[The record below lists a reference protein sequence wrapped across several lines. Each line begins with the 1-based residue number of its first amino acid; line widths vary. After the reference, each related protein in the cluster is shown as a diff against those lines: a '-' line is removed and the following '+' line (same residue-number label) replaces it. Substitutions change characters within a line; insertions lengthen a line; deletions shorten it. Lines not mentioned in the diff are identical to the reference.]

1 MYCWIKLMHLIYFPS
16 CAVKNVKWI
25 AYQPKTH
32 SLPKPKLFIWTWK
45 PCREFSLQWSFW
57 CSPYH
62 LKCPWSERRKE
73 ENRIEMFSVYGYSA
87 SLSDIIS
94 AVESLDQFNSFTN
107 FYYFLRWN
115 LSEQRCS
122 FLQLRGLFIYIF
134 LGITYLFCFS
144 YFSGCLKKNWR
155 LLSSPLKCLDVFW
168 MLHQDQGLIKSY
180 CEDLLCLFRQQKY
193 VLFIFWLFGFILAAT
208 ALDAGIVSS
217 IPATLHKTSG
227 LEMNGW
233 MDAWIL
239 LVYLYSGKKYT
250 WWNASCPNQTYMGF
264 EIWVF
269 V

>member
-1 MYCWIKLMHLIYFPS
+1 MYLIYFPF

-25 AYQPKTH
+25 AFQLKTH

-57 CSPYH
+57 CSPFTI
-62 LKCPWSERRKE
+62 WSVLEVKE
-73 ENRIEMFSVYGYSA
+73 GKKKIGSRCFQYGYSA

-94 AVESLDQFNSFTN
+94 VVESLDQFNSFTS
-107 FYYFLRWN
+107 FYYFYMK
-115 LSEQRCS
+115 SQRTA
-122 FLQLRGLFIYIF
+122 LQLSPTERLVYLYISGYNLFILLFIF
-134 LGITYLFCFS
+134 QWLLE
-144 YFSGCLKKNWR
+144 KNWR
-155 LLSSPLKCLDVFW
+155 LPSSPLKCLDVFW

-193 VLFIFWLFGFILAAT
+193 VLFIFWLFWFILAAT
-208 ALDAGIVSS
+208 ALDAGIGSS

-227 LEMNGW
+227 FEMDGW

-239 LVYLYSGKKYT
+239 LVYLYSGIKYT
-250 WWNASCPNQTYMGF
+250 WWNTSCPNQTYMGF